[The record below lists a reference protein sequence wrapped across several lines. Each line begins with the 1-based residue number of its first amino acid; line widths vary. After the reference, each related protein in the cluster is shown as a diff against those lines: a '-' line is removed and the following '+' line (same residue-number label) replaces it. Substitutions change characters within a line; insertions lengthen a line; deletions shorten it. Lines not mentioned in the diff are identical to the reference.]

1 MMFLE
6 DLLLRNELIE
16 VAEYEIVGETFKE
29 SESSNVVE
37 VVLSSMICALVEME
51 GCGEYGI

>member
-1 MMFLE
+1 MFLE